1 MAAKK
6 SGKPDHSGADLF
18 RVKIQRSAD
27 PSAHPVWQKAGQVC
41 KAGSLILYFFI
52 FLVYMELMLKLL
64 SGDGASDMLYPI
76 LLAVPVALLFS
87 VLCGFFKRRINYTIA
102 MVLTGL
108 ITVLFMTQYIYRFI
122 FKTYLQLYSVAVGTQ
137 QAMGFSGAAFSA
149 IGDNLLQLL
158 VLAFPVLFLA
168 VFGRRLLFLERRTW
182 LWQGVTGGGLVV
194 SFLLTLVVL
203 ACGDRSLYSPY
214 DLYYNTA
221 AIDMSVHKLGL
232 LTSTRLDLGRLL
244 FGYDSNH
251 LDLTQESS
259 FASVSS
265 SASSSASSQIIISAD
280 PSGPE
285 SEPEQP
291 QIDTS
296 PNALDIDFDQLIAEA
311 PNDVVKTLHEYFST
325 VTPTNKNEYTGM
337 FEGYNLIMLT
347 AEGFS
352 HMAVDKE
359 LTPTLYKL
367 THEGFVFEDFYTPIW
382 GVSTSDGEYVAC
394 TSLIPKSGVWSFYRS
409 GLQGNDMQF
418 CLGNQFK
425 ALGYNTYAYHDH
437 TYDYY
442 GRNYSHP
449 NMGYTYKGVGNGL
462 DMVQTWPESDLEM
475 MQKTVDEWIGDEHF
489 HAYYMTVSGH
499 LYYTFEG
506 NAMATKNRE
515 YVQDLALSEEAKAY
529 IACNMELDKAL
540 EYLLDRLE
548 EAGKLDNTV
557 IVLSADHYPYGLAK
571 ETMDELTGHV
581 VEENFELYKNAC
593 IIWSGSMKEPVVI
606 DRPSC
611 SMDILPTVSNLFGL
625 AYDSRLLMGTDM
637 LSDTDPLIVFADTSF
652 IKGGCRFNANTGEIV
667 STDGMTYDQAYV
679 DSLRG
684 VVNNKFK
691 ISTAILDNDYY
702 QYIE

>member
-1 MAAKK
+1 MAVKK
-6 SGKPDHSGADLF
+6 SDHPDSGDELF
-18 RVKIQRSAD
+18 RMKIQRNTD
-27 PSAHPVWQKAGQVC
+27 PSGRLFWQKAGRVC
-41 KAGSLILYFFI
+41 RAGSVILFFLISLLY
-52 FLVYMELMLKLL
+52 LELMLKLL
-64 SGDGASDMLYPI
+64 SGEGASDMLYPV
-76 LLAVPVALLFS
+76 LMALPVALLFS
-87 VLCGFFKRRINYTIA
+87 VLCGFFKRRVNYIVA
-102 MVLTGL
+102 LVLTL
-108 ITVLFMTQYIYRFI
+108 FVTVLFMTQYIYHFI

-158 VLAFPVLFLA
+158 VLAFPLLFLA
-168 VFGRRLLFLERRTW
+168 IFGRRLLDFGRRSW
-182 LWQGVTGGGLVV
+182 LWQGISGGGVIV
-194 SFLLTLVVL
+194 SFLLPLVVL

-221 AIDMSVHKLGL
+221 AIDMSVRKLGL

-244 FGYDSNH
+244 FGYDSDS
-251 LDLTQESS
+251 LDLSRESS
-259 FASVSS
+259 LT
-265 SASSSASSQIIISAD
+265 SSSASSQIVISAD
-280 PSGPE
+280 PSGTD
-285 SEPEQP
+285 SEPEKP
-291 QIDTS
+291 PVDTS
-296 PNALDIDFDQLIAEA
+296 PHVLDLDFEQLIADA
-311 PNDVVKTLHEYFST
+311 PNDVVRTLHEYFST
-325 VTPTNKNEYTGM
+325 VAPTNRNAYTGM

-367 THEGFVFEDFYTPIW
+367 THEGFVFENFYTPIW

-394 TSLIPKSGVWSFYRS
+394 TSLVPKSGVWSFYRS

-418 CLGNQFK
+418 CLGNQFR

-437 TYDYY
+437 TFDYY
-442 GRNYSHP
+442 GRDYSHP

-475 MQKTVDEWIGDEHF
+475 MQKTVDEWIDDDHF

-515 YVQDLALSEEAKAY
+515 YVQNLDLSEEAKAY
-529 IACNMELDKAL
+529 IACNIELDKAL

-548 EAGKLDNTV
+548 QAGKLDNTV

-593 IIWSGSMKEPVVI
+593 IIWSGSMQEPVVI

-611 SMDILPTVSNLFGL
+611 SMDILPTVSNLFNL
-625 AYDSRLLMGTDM
+625 PYDSRLLMGTDM
-637 LSDTDPLIVFADTSF
+637 LSDTDPLIIFADTSF
-652 IKGGCRFNANTGEIV
+652 IKGGCRYNANTGEIL
-667 STDGMTYDQAYV
+667 STDGKTYDQAYV

-691 ISTAILDNDYY
+691 ISAAILDNDYY
-702 QYIE
+702 RYIE